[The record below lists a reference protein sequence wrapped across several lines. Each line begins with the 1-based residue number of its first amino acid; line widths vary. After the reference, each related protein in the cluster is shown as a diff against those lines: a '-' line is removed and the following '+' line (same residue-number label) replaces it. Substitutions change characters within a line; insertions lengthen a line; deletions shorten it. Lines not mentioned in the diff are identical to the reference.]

1 MMSVKEYSEDINQSI
16 EVIIKKAKELGY
28 DVNNEDDILSED
40 AVIDLDTALTMNVQE
55 EENDT
60 VYIEEESDEKDYD
73 LDEELD
79 EKAENLASAS
89 NIKYDDS
96 IKVQKL
102 KKKTEVKEDINAKKK
117 EMYKNKSKLK
127 ENEVKQDDSAILYK
141 DGMTVSDL
149 AESLG
154 VPATEIIKKLM
165 SLGVMASL
173 NNSISFDDA
182 EMVVID
188 YDKTLKNFDTQDKV
202 NFEKLEISAEF
213 GLSGRWALDRLLQG
227 SNFMGFGHNYPN
239 LLRACNQ
246 KDYDEIAGRTRA
258 WNEAHP
264 EERRE
269 LNKRAAQAWKDPYL
283 RQEQRER
290 ILKHDIDHPERIEK
304 ISDFSKKM
312 WDDAIEVR
320 QAMSSFMLEQPDFV
334 RVVMAKKIAGK
345 PLNVLERRIAMT
357 YYNNFWLK
365 YPHLKE
371 CLSESAEKVRQE
383 KHKENE
389 NENENI
395 N

>member
-1 MMSVKEYSEDINQSI
+1 MHLRKKIYTTNSANLFFTSFLNNMNIN
-16 EVIIKKAKELGY
+16 
-28 DVNNEDDILSED
+28 ILSCNYPD
-40 AVIDLDTALTMNVQE
+40 NLKNQNISTAFGHKGKPLTVEYIMKYHHHLLPPRVKANVQE
-55 EENDT
+55 ALNSGIKNINMKTLHLETYAGLLNCNSLEEAKQAFP
-60 VYIEEESDEKDYD
+60 EFSDIIGTNVKVGRIKIDKN
-73 LDEELD
+73 
-79 EKAENLASAS
+79 KAKHV
-89 NIKYDDS
+89 IDD
-96 IKVQKL
+96 KFVLNVL
-102 KKKTEVKEDINAKKK
+102 KKYWGELKDKE
-117 EMYKNKSKLK
+117 
-127 ENEVKQDDSAILYK
+127 
-141 DGMTVSDL
+141 
-149 AESLG
+149 
-154 VPATEIIKKLM
+154 
-165 SLGVMASL
+165 
-173 NNSISFDDA
+173 
-182 EMVVID
+182 
-188 YDKTLKNFDTQDKV
+188 
-202 NFEKLEISAEF
+202 EISAEF

-227 SNFMGFGHNYPN
+227 SNFIGFGHNYPN

-389 NENENI
+389 NENMN
-395 N
+395 

>member
-1 MMSVKEYSEDINQSI
+1 
-16 EVIIKKAKELGY
+16 
-28 DVNNEDDILSED
+28 
-40 AVIDLDTALTMNVQE
+40 
-55 EENDT
+55 
-60 VYIEEESDEKDYD
+60 
-73 LDEELD
+73 
-79 EKAENLASAS
+79 
-89 NIKYDDS
+89 
-96 IKVQKL
+96 
-102 KKKTEVKEDINAKKK
+102 
-117 EMYKNKSKLK
+117 
-127 ENEVKQDDSAILYK
+127 
-141 DGMTVSDL
+141 
-149 AESLG
+149 
-154 VPATEIIKKLM
+154 
-165 SLGVMASL
+165 
-173 NNSISFDDA
+173 
-182 EMVVID
+182 
-188 YDKTLKNFDTQDKV
+188 
-202 NFEKLEISAEF
+202 
-213 GLSGRWALDRLLQG
+213 
-227 SNFMGFGHNYPN
+227 MGFGHNYPN

-389 NENENI
+389 NENI